1 MTIPRLVINL
11 YRFLVSRTL
20 KTRKAINRASNVTN
34 FPPRFVFSSERPHY
48 SLALFIYLS
57 NIFPSL
63 LLFDKKFFSGKTKTL
78 NDKQKS
84 IRTSTCCT
92 FCVYIENKVIQ
103 VNCRL
108 NACSSYT
115 FTIFAIKVK
124 EFSNLRFVYLKHV
137 SLVNEKDTHLFCVSH
152 RQSNFIME
160 LQVTCSVH
168 LTCIITF
175 ADFTYLRG
183 FLFQCIAKWLRL

>member
-1 MTIPRLVINL
+1 MSPFFPLDL
-11 YRFLVSRTL
+11 CFQVSVL
-20 KTRKAINRASNVTN
+20 IIHWHCLSILAIYFPLCYCLTQNSFQAKPKRAIMLLWGL
-34 FPPRFVFSSERPHY
+34 SSPFK
-48 SLALFIYLS
+48 S
-57 NIFPSL
+57 IFG
-63 LLFDKKFFSGKTKTL
+63 DL

-124 EFSNLRFVYLKHV
+124 EFSNLWFVYLKHV
-137 SLVNEKDTHLFCVSH
+137 SLVNETDTHLFCVSH

>member
-1 MTIPRLVINL
+1 MSPI
-11 YRFLVSRTL
+11 
-20 KTRKAINRASNVTN
+20 
-34 FPPRFVFSSERPHY
+34 FPPDLCFQVSVLIIHCHCLSILAIYFPLCYCLTQDSFQANPKRPIMLLWGLSSPFK
-48 SLALFIYLS
+48 S
-57 NIFPSL
+57 IFG
-63 LLFDKKFFSGKTKTL
+63 DL

-108 NACSSYT
+108 NASSSYT

-137 SLVNEKDTHLFCVSH
+137 SLVTETDTHLFCVSH
-152 RQSNFIME
+152 GQSTFIKYGTPSHMF
-160 LQVTCSVH
+160 SSSH
-168 LTCIITF
+168 LHYHMPL

-183 FLFQCIAKWLRL
+183 FPFQCSAK